1 MRHVRDVLSSPEQL
15 PLALERRIVA
25 FCFRRRCFA
34 LLHFFLS
41 DGMTARL
48 PRLAFAF
55 RYHLLWML
63 RLEAMKEWQ
72 PSPIAVPTIVF
83 SSGDA
88 LPGQTP
94 DLGWGG
100 LCAPL
105 RIAPI
110 GGTHAS
116 ILQPPQLE
124 RLCARLLSALR
135 VGGDIAPR
143 VEAANDAQAASP
155 TELPDLVRATE
166 LGRAFAPRSA

>member
-1 MRHVRDVLSSPEQL
+1 MSATCCRAPSNCRWRWSAGSSHFAPG
-15 PLALERRIVA
+15 AA
-25 FCFRRRCFA
+25 A
-34 LLHFFLS
+34 LLCCTSLS

-166 LGRAFAPRSA
+166 LGRASAPRSA